1 MASLLQSKWDRASR
15 AYDLMVGAEEAR
27 FGRAKTRLF
36 QGMAGRCL
44 MVAAGTGHDFPC
56 FPPDLRI
63 VALDVSA
70 GMLARAR
77 DRASRYRGSLRLV
90 QADVQRLGFPD
101 QSFDT
106 AVTVCTFCSVPDPV
120 RGLGEL
126 RRVLRPQGRL
136 LLFEHVRSRIAPI
149 GWMQDLMT
157 PITRRLGPD
166 MNRDTLANVQR
177 AGFRVVREENVYL
190 DIVKAVEAVPT

>member
-1 MASLLQSKWDRASR
+1 MANLLQSKWDRASR
-15 AYDLMVGAEEAR
+15 SYDWMVGAEEAR
-27 FGRAKTRLF
+27 FGPAKARLF
-36 QGMAGRCL
+36 QRMAGRCL
-44 MVAAGTGHDFPC
+44 MVAAGTGHDFAY
-56 FPPDLRI
+56 FPQDLGI
-63 VALDVSA
+63 VAIDVSA

-77 DRASRYRGSLRLV
+77 GRVSRYRGSLHLV
-90 QADVQRLGFPD
+90 QADVQRLGFAD
-101 QSFDT
+101 QWFDT

-120 RGLGEL
+120 RGLREL
-126 RRVLRPQGRL
+126 RRVLRPEGRL

-177 AGFRVVREENVYL
+177 AGFHVLRETNVYL
-190 DIVKAVEAVPT
+190 DIVKAVEAVPA